1 MRKLVLKT
9 ALVTLGVLLVL
20 AVAVFGVLSL
30 CAPALVCDFTASLGM
45 ETVSAD
51 YAYQE
56 YQRSGSLSY
65 LARSVELCAGRDDE
79 NACRRFDLL
88 YAADGF
94 EEMCASRDV
103 TQDSP
108 VRLGSYHDYICGVG
122 ACVKYRLAQTQAEYD
137 EALSLALEE
146 TDIEFPV
153 ANPLYRLSVEAASA
167 GDEAFCASL
176 LAVYEDADFTHNT
189 DYLTIVNIL
198 REVASE

>member
-1 MRKLVLKT
+1 MPIRNISVRE
-9 ALVTLGVLLVL
+9 VL
-20 AVAVFGVLSL
+20 AI
-30 CAPALVCDFTASLGM
+30 
-45 ETVSAD
+45 
-51 YAYQE
+51 
-56 YQRSGSLSY
+56 
-65 LARSVELCAGRDDE
+65 
-79 NACRRFDLL
+79 
-88 YAADGF
+88 
-94 EEMCASRDV
+94 
-103 TQDSP
+103 SP

-146 TDIEFPV
+146 TDIQFPV